1 MNIENIFLYVISE
14 QKHIQ
19 DILPIFIDF
28 FLKILY
34 QSLNH
39 QTMTS
44 MKSLIK
50 NLRDITNQIV
60 SFLLHLIF
68 LSLYKNFTKKYVYK
82 TRRKLF

>member
-1 MNIENIFLYVISE
+1 MQGHSYSPLIIVMNIENIFLYVISE

-50 NLRDITNQIV
+50 NLGDITNQIV
-60 SFLLHLIF
+60 FFSITFDFL
-68 LSLYKNFTKKYVYK
+68 
-82 TRRKLF
+82 KLV